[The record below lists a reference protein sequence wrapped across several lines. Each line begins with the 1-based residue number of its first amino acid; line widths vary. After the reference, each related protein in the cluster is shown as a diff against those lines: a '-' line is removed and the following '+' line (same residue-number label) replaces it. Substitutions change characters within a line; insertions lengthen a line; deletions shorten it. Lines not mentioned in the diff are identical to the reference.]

1 MKADAMMALRTVFP
15 FVVTCVILYLIGSF
29 ISVSFDPSDWTFE
42 CRMVTS
48 IASFAFGFALLMR
61 IEHGR
66 N

>member
-1 MKADAMMALRTVFP
+1 MKADALMALRTVFP
-15 FVVTCVILYLIGSF
+15 FVVSTTILYLIGSF
-29 ISVSFDPSDWTFE
+29 ISVSFDPSGWTFE
-42 CRMVTS
+42 CRMVAS